1 MRRGVEMGRRS
12 RRRRLAADEPRLEK
26 PLATLLNCSAY
37 LNTRKW
43 IPKLLCLNPIVAEG
57 NRYNRNVSQER
68 LSLSPN
74 VAWRNLSPQSVPA
87 LESCRRRSG
96 GREEAHFQLFFPR
109 LAPFSCL
116 AKVAES
122 QSGGRALACDVR
134 QNPMCEMSQSCSA

>member
-1 MRRGVEMGRRS
+1 MRMERRS
-12 RRRRLAADEPRLEK
+12 RRHHLAADEPRLEK

-43 IPKLLCLNPIVAEG
+43 IPKLLCLNPIVADG

-68 LSLSPN
+68 LCLSPN

-96 GREEAHFQLFFPR
+96 GGKKHIYSFFPFG
-109 LAPFSCL
+109 AI
-116 AKVAES
+116 
-122 QSGGRALACDVR
+122 
-134 QNPMCEMSQSCSA
+134 